1 MKPNTGKAAAKTPRP
16 TRRPKP
22 ASAPSLL
29 VQAYERIKHNIITLR
44 YRPGEALNE
53 AQISESLRIGRTP
66 VHQALNRLMLEGMVE
81 VIPRKGVIVRGVS
94 LNEVMDIIDVRL
106 ITETHCAK
114 LAAMRADKDDL
125 AALAQILD
133 QGKKAADEADI
144 ETQMTLDREF
154 HLALSRAGKNSVLAD
169 TMRNLHDRSLRFW
182 FISLRDVGHD
192 RAVVAQHRAIL
203 DAIKRR
209 APDDAALAVRDHI
222 EAFRTNVARFL

>member
-1 MKPNTGKAAAKTPRP
+1 MKASTRKSTPRTPRP
-16 TRRPKP
+16 ARRAKP
-22 ASAPSLL
+22 AAPSLL
-29 VQAYERIKHNIITLR
+29 AQAYERIKHNIITLR

-106 ITETHCAK
+106 ITETHCAR
-114 LAAMRADKDDL
+114 LAALRADKEDL
-125 AALAQILD
+125 ASMAQILD
-133 QGKKAADEADI
+133 QGKRAADEADI

-154 HLALSRAGKNSVLAD
+154 HLALSRAGKNGVLAD
-169 TMRNLHDRSLRFW
+169 TMRTLHDRSLRFW

-209 APDDAALAVRDHI
+209 APDDAAEAIRAHI